1 MYSEI
6 QRTAAGQS
14 SCRSRSRD
22 LADSRTTN
30 SSKYGTR
37 NIRYQTNTITAPQ
50 NESGQ
55 LSFATKYKS
64 RMDSGSI
71 HRHTP
76 HIVRVKE
83 RSRRALHAG
92 RKK

>member
-1 MYSEI
+1 MSEVLFLSRRMYSEI

-37 NIRYQTNTITAPQ
+37 YIRYQTNTIMRMV
-50 NESGQ
+50 
-55 LSFATKYKS
+55 KKS
-64 RMDSGSI
+64 
-71 HRHTP
+71 T
-76 HIVRVKE
+76 
-83 RSRRALHAG
+83 L
-92 RKK
+92 